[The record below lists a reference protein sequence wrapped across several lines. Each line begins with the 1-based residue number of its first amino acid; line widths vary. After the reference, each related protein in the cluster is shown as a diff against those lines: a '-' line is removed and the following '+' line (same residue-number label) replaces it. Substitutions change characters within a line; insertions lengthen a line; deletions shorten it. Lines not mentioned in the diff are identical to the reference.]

1 MPRSGALTAT
11 KGHTEHRSAVK
22 RDVKRAA
29 LLSQIQTQTIHNVFV
44 LVWTLLFS

>member
-11 KGHTEHRSAVK
+11 EGHTEHRSAVK

-29 LLSQIQTQTIHNVFV
+29 LLSQTQAQTMHNVFV
-44 LVWTLLFS
+44 LVWMFFFS